1 MQIAPITVPVIRS
14 IAMCV
19 GCCVTIMS
27 CGGRS
32 DGDALPED
40 VLAKVGTEVLTVADV
55 REVLPYSLTGTDS
68 AAWCRSYVDAWVERK
83 VIGVEAA
90 REIAD
95 TRRID
100 RMAEDYRN
108 DLLMREYRRQMAGQ
122 NSSVEFDEDTLR
134 AEYDR
139 NRGMYRCTQPMMR
152 GIFLAVDARHP
163 RLHDLRR
170 WSRSTRA
177 DDLERLEKESLDPDI
192 EYLYFRD
199 RWLSWTDIAGRV
211 AGGIDAD
218 PDKLLKRHPGFETKV
233 GDRVYMLSVSDY
245 LAPGEPMPFDLAR
258 EAVSRMLASESAA
271 AYDRTLRDGLVSRAC
286 ANGLVRINR
295 TLIPGADTDSVA
307 VDN

>member
-1 MQIAPITVPVIRS
+1 M
-14 IAMCV
+14 
-19 GCCVTIMS
+19 MS

-32 DGDALPED
+32 GDDILPEG
-40 VLAKVGTEVLTVADV
+40 VLAKVGTDELTVADV
-55 REVLPYSLTGTDS
+55 REVLPYSLTGSDS

-83 VIGVEAA
+83 VIGVEAS

-100 RMAEDYRN
+100 RMAEEYRN
-108 DLLMREYRRQMAGQ
+108 DLLMREYRRQMAAQ
-122 NSSVEFDEDTLR
+122 NSCKEFDEGTLR

-152 GIFLAVDARHP
+152 GIFLAVDSRHP

-170 WSRSTRA
+170 WSRSTHA
-177 DDLERLEKESLDPDI
+177 DDLERLEKESLDPDM

-199 RWLSWTDIAGRV
+199 RWLSWGDIAGRV
-211 AGGIDAD
+211 PGGVDTN
-218 PDKLLKRHPGFETKV
+218 PDKLLKLHPGFEARV
-233 GDRVYMLSVSDY
+233 GDRVYMLSVNEY
-245 LAPGEPMPFDLAR
+245 LAPGEQMPFDLAR
-258 EAVSRMLASESAA
+258 EQVARMLASESAA
-271 AYDRTLRDGLVSRAC
+271 DYDRTLRDGLVSRAY

-295 TLIPGADTDSVA
+295 TLIPGQDTASVA